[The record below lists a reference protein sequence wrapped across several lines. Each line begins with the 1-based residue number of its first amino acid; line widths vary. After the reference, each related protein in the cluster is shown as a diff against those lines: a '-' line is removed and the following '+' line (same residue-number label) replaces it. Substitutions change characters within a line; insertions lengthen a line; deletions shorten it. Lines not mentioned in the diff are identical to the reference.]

1 MAYQTLYRK
10 WRPKTFDEVVG
21 QNHITS
27 TLKNEIVNDRISHA
41 YVFTG
46 TRGTGKTSTA
56 KILSR
61 AINCENPVDGNPCN
75 ACPSCMGIINESILD
90 VVEMDAASNTGVDNI
105 REIIDQV
112 RYSTASSKF
121 KVYIIDEVHMLS
133 QGAFNALLKTL
144 EEPPSHV
151 VFILATTEI
160 HKVPATILSRCQR
173 FDFKNITTA
182 HIEGALYDILNAE
195 NVKMDKDAIEYI
207 AYLGNGSMRD
217 ALSITEQCLAYK
229 ADNISYSDVCEILGT
244 LDESSLY
251 EAAHHI
257 AKGNV
262 KELLCLFNDCIKQG
276 KNPDSFA
283 EGMLKTMRDILLY
296 KLSPEICDFTEKKK
310 SLINDLSALYTKD
323 KLMRCLEIL
332 SDTIRDIKY
341 SQDTGVLIECSLIKM
356 ASPQYDAD
364 LSSLLDRIS
373 ALENKL
379 NNASFGATSSQKTA
393 IKPKEKDPSYAE
405 DEPLKAPKAS
415 NEPEIKTK
423 PAQSLSVEG
432 VDVVISGWDQVKKA
446 LESKGKLLSFV
457 SLYGVTPKCNKDTL
471 VLCFNSKDSASK
483 FATGTQKA
491 DVAEVIEELFGLK
504 PEIKCIFQEKND
516 EAYDAGDD
524 IFDNIAKIS
533 SDYPENFKID

>member
-112 RYSTASSKF
+112 RYSTASSKY

-182 HIEGALYDILNAE
+182 HIEGALSDILDAE
-195 NVKMDKDAIEYI
+195 NVKMDRDAIEYI

-229 ADNISYSDVCEILGT
+229 ADNISYSDACEILGT
-244 LDESSLY
+244 LDESTLY
-251 EAAHHI
+251 DVAQHI

-262 KELLCLFNDCIKQG
+262 KELLCVFNDLIKLG

-283 EGMLKTMRDILLY
+283 EGMLKTMRDILLF

-310 SLINDLSALYTKD
+310 ILIQEVSTLYTKD
-323 KLMRCLEIL
+323 KLMRCLDIL

-341 SQDTGVLIECSLIKM
+341 SQDTSVLIECSLIKM
-356 ASPQYDAD
+356 ASPGYDAD
-364 LSSLLDRIS
+364 ISALLDRIS

-379 NNASFGATSSQKTA
+379 YNASFGVASSQKPA
-393 IKPKEKDPSYAE
+393 IKPKEEEHISQE
-405 DEPLKAPKAS
+405 KAPLEMPKVS
-415 NEPEIKTK
+415 NEPVAKTK
-423 PAQSLSVEG
+423 PVQSPSNDG
-432 VDVVISGWDQVKKA
+432 IDAVVSGWDQVKRA

-457 SLYGVTPKCNKDTL
+457 SLYGVTPKCDKDNL
-471 VLCFNSKDSASK
+471 LLCFNSKDSASK
-483 FATGTQKA
+483 FASGQPKA

-504 PEIKCIFQEKND
+504 PEIKCIFEEKND
-516 EAYDAGDD
+516 EINEGEND